1 VEDHGMTPRCPL
13 LFFADDW
20 GRHPS
25 SAQHLVRHLLE
36 QHDVYWINTIGTRK
50 PRLDFGTVRR
60 GLEKLRHW
68 TRAGTAGETRP
79 AGLQVRNPAM
89 WPWIGSRWSRWLNRQ
104 LLLRDLLPLVQ
115 TLPEPPVVVTTVPI
129 VADLIGRL
137 PAARWV
143 YYCVDDFTQWPG
155 LDGGALRTL
164 EDRLVAQADVLIAVS
179 DTLRDRL
186 AAMGRGSWLLTHGV
200 DLDFWKPDGL
210 QKAFM
215 DFRSMP
221 RPRAVFWGVIDR
233 RLDVGM
239 VRRLA
244 ADLEGGT
251 VILVGPQD
259 NPDTALLAL
268 DRVVLQP
275 AVPFGRLP
283 ALACAADVLVMPYA
297 DLPVTRAIQPLK
309 LKEYLATGK
318 PVVVSDLP
326 ANRVWADCLDLAA
339 TPAEFSRRVRQR
351 LAEGVTESQ
360 KQARARLALESWAEK
375 ARCFAE
381 WALPE
386 SAIKNHE
393 AALERQ
399 GPADTGPESR
409 ISRLKMEGRDQES
422 GSLPF
427 ER

>member
-1 VEDHGMTPRCPL
+1 MTPRCPL

-25 SAQHLVRHLLE
+25 SSQHLVRHLLAR
-36 QHDVYWINTIGTRK
+36 HDVYWINTIGTRK
-50 PRLDFGTVRR
+50 PRLDLGTLRR

-68 TRAGTAGETRP
+68 TNGGTAGEALP

-89 WPWIGSRWSRWLNRQ
+89 WPWIGSRFARWLNRQ
-104 LLLRDLLPLVQ
+104 LLLRDLRPLVEG
-115 TLPEPPVVVTTVPI
+115 LPEPPAIVTTLPV

-155 LDGGALRTL
+155 LDGTALRTL
-164 EDRLVAQADVLIAVS
+164 EDRLIAGADVHIAVS

-186 AAMGRGSWLLTHGV
+186 AARGRGSWLLTHGV
-200 DLDFWKPDGL
+200 DLDFWKADGL
-210 QKAFM
+210 QEPFS
-215 DFRSMP
+215 DFRQLP
-221 RPRAVFWGVIDR
+221 RPRAVFWGAIDR
-233 RLDVGM
+233 RMDLGM

-259 NPDTALLAL
+259 SPDPALLAL
-268 DRVVLQP
+268 DRVVVQP

-283 ALACAADVLVMPYA
+283 ALAQAADVLVMPYA

-326 ANRVWADCLDLAA
+326 ANRAWADCLDLAA
-339 TPAEFSRRVRQR
+339 TPADFSRRVRQR
-351 LAEGVTESQ
+351 LAEGVTEEQ
-360 KQARARLALESWAEK
+360 RQARRRLALEGWAEK
-375 ARCFAE
+375 ARCFEE
-381 WALPE
+381 WAL
-386 SAIKNHE
+386 
-393 AALERQ
+393 
-399 GPADTGPESR
+399 G
-409 ISRLKMEGRDQES
+409 QES
-422 GSLPF
+422 GDRRQESAVRSPESLLTPDS
-427 ER
+427 

>member
-1 VEDHGMTPRCPL
+1 MMPL

-36 QHDVYWINTIGTRK
+36 RHDVYWINTIGTRK
-50 PRLDFGTVRR
+50 PRLDLGTLQR

-68 TRAGTAGETRP
+68 THADTAGALP
-79 AGLQVRNPAM
+79 AGLQVRNPPM

-104 LLLRDLLPLVQ
+104 LLLRDLRPLVA
-115 TLPEPPVVVTTVPI
+115 TLPEPPVIVTTLPI

-155 LDGGALRTL
+155 LDGAALRTL

-200 DLDFWKPDGL
+200 DLDFWKADELQEDFPDFCRL
-210 QKAFM
+210 
-215 DFRSMP
+215 P
-221 RPRAVFWGVIDR
+221 RPRAVFWGAIDR
-233 RLDVGM
+233 RMDLAL

-259 NPDTALLAL
+259 SPEPALLAL
-268 DRVVLQP
+268 ERVVIRP
-275 AVPFGRLP
+275 AVPFSRLP
-283 ALACAADVLVMPYA
+283 ALARAADVLIMPYA
-297 DLPVTRAIQPLK
+297 DLPVTRAMQPLK

-326 ANRVWADCLDLAA
+326 ANRAWADCLDLAA
-339 TPAEFSRRVRQR
+339 TPAEFARRVRQR
-351 LAEGVTESQ
+351 LAEGVTDQ
-360 KQARARLALESWAEK
+360 QQQARGRLALEGWAEK
-375 ARCFAE
+375 ARCFEE
-381 WALPE
+381 WAL
-386 SAIKNHE
+386 
-393 AALERQ
+393 
-399 GPADTGPESR
+399 G
-409 ISRLKMEGRDQES
+409 QES
-422 GSLPF
+422 GSRNQESGAGSPESGIGQETPRLTPGS
-427 ER
+427 